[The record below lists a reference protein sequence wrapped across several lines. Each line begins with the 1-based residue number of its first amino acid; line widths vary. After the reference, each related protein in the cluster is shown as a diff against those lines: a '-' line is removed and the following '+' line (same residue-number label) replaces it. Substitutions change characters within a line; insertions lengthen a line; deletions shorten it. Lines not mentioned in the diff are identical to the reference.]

1 MEVGGS
7 FLGRLDIVGELITS
21 LGLGALI
28 VLGYGFVLRHVRLPR
43 RRTYASAV
51 VFAGGAIAAMMNAIE
66 MQSGYVFDTRAVF
79 VVLSPVFGGP
89 VAGLLVS
96 AIVAAFRIWIGG
108 DGVAAGVVGIAMAG
122 AIGIG
127 FALLGPKVQRFRSLL
142 LLGCLSNLYV
152 LSLLMA
158 GFERAADLFVVIGA
172 PLIVIN
178 TVGTVLL
185 GSALESTRRATSY
198 LHDVEFNADR
208 DPLTGLHNR
217 RALSQLEFTIDRE
230 AAAGE
235 QKDGCVILFDIDR
248 FKAVNDRYGH
258 PRGDEVLK
266 QVAKTIV
273 TRIRRSD
280 FAVRYGGEEIAIILL
295 ATTVDNGFRVA
306 EQIRTTI
313 EKLEFTFEG
322 QTFSITISA
331 GVAGFAAGETR
342 LAVALDYAD
351 RALYRAKNAGRNRTE
366 VLDLSSKKA
375 ERSEDEALQGDSI

>member
-158 GFERAADLFVVIGA
+158 GFERAADLFAVIGA

-322 QTFSITISA
+322 HTFSITISA

>member
-1 MEVGGS
+1 M
-7 FLGRLDIVGELITS
+7 ITS

-158 GFERAADLFVVIGA
+158 GFERAADLFAVIGA

-217 RALSQLEFTIDRE
+217 RALSQLEFTIERE

-375 ERSEDEALQGDSI
+375 ERSDDEALQGDSI

>member
-1 MEVGGS
+1 MGS
-7 FLGRLDIVGELITS
+7 LDIVGELISS

-28 VLGYGFVLRHVRLPR
+28 VLGYSFILRHIR
-43 RRTYASAV
+43 RPLHQTYASAI
-51 VFAGGAIAAMMNAIE
+51 VFAGGAVAAMTNAFE
-66 MQSGYVFDTRAVF
+66 MQLGYVFDARAVF
-79 VVLSPVFGGP
+79 IVLSAVFGGP
-89 VAGLLVS
+89 VAGLFVS
-96 AIVAAFRIWIGG
+96 GAAAAARIWIGG
-108 DGVAAGVVGIAMAG
+108 QGVAAGVVGIAIAG
-122 AIGIG
+122 AVGIG
-127 FALLGPKVQRFRSLL
+127 FAILGPRILRFRPLL
-142 LLGCLSNLYV
+142 LLGCLSNLYILSV
-152 LSLLMA
+152 LVA
-158 GFERAADLFVVIGA
+158 GWERAVDIFIATGA
-172 PLIVIN
+172 PLIVVN

-208 DPLTGLHNR
+208 DPLTGLYNR
-217 RALSQLEFTIDRE
+217 RALTQLEFTIDRE
-230 AAAGE
+230 SAGE
-235 QKDGCVILFDIDR
+235 QKGGCVILFDIDR

-258 PRGDEVLK
+258 PRRDEVLK
-266 QVAKTIV
+266 QVARTIV

-295 ATTVDNGFRVA
+295 ATTVENGFRVA

>member
-322 QTFSITISA
+322 HTFSITISA

>member
-158 GFERAADLFVVIGA
+158 GFERAADLFAVIGA

-217 RALSQLEFTIDRE
+217 RALSQLEFTIERE

-375 ERSEDEALQGDSI
+375 ERSDDEALQGDSI

>member
-295 ATTVDNGFRVA
+295 STTVDNGFRVA

>member
-1 MEVGGS
+1 M
-7 FLGRLDIVGELITS
+7 GRLDIVGELITS

-28 VLGYGFVLRHVRLPR
+28 VLGYGFILRHVRQPR
-43 RRTYASAV
+43 HRVYASAV
-51 VFAGGAIAAMMNAIE
+51 VFAGGAIAAMMNAIQ

-79 VVLSPVFGGP
+79 VVLSAVFGGP
-89 VAGLLVS
+89 VAGLIVS

-108 DGVAAGVVGIAMAG
+108 AGVAAGVVGIAMAG

-127 FALLGPKVQRFRSLL
+127 FALLGPKTQRFRSLL
-142 LLGCLSNLYV
+142 LLGCLSNFYI
-152 LSLLMA
+152 LSLLVA
-158 GFERAADLFVVIGA
+158 GFERAADLFAVIGA

-178 TVGTVLL
+178 TIGTVLL

-375 ERSEDEALQGDSI
+375 ERSDDEALQSDSI

>member
-1 MEVGGS
+1 VEVGGS

-158 GFERAADLFVVIGA
+158 GFERAADLFAVIGA

-322 QTFSITISA
+322 HTFSITISA

>member
-1 MEVGGS
+1 M
-7 FLGRLDIVGELITS
+7 TN
-21 LGLGALI
+21 AL
-28 VLGYGFVLRHVRLPR
+28 
-43 RRTYASAV
+43 
-51 VFAGGAIAAMMNAIE
+51 E

-79 VVLSPVFGGP
+79 VVLSAVFAGP
-89 VAGLLVS
+89 FAGLSVS
-96 AIVAAFRIWIGG
+96 AIAAAFRIWIGG
-108 DGVAAGVVGIAMAG
+108 DGTVAGVVGIAMAG

-127 FALLGPKVQRFRSLL
+127 FALLGPKVPRFRSLL

-152 LSLLMA
+152 LSLLVA
-158 GFERAADLFVVIGA
+158 GFEQAADLFAVIGA

-178 TVGTVLL
+178 TIGTVLL

-295 ATTVDNGFRVA
+295 ATTVDNGYRVA

-331 GVAGFAAGETR
+331 GVAGFAAGQTR

-366 VLDLSSKKA
+366 VLDLSSRKA
-375 ERSEDEALQGDSI
+375 ERSEGEALQGDSI

>member
-1 MEVGGS
+1 M
-7 FLGRLDIVGELITS
+7 GRLDIVGELITS

-158 GFERAADLFVVIGA
+158 GFERAADLFAVIGA

-217 RALSQLEFTIDRE
+217 RALSQLEFTIERE

-375 ERSEDEALQGDSI
+375 ERSDDEALQGDSI

>member
-1 MEVGGS
+1 MRRGKRLGS
-7 FLGRLDIVGELITS
+7 LDIVGELISS

-28 VLGYGFVLRHVRLPR
+28 VLGYSFILRHIR
-43 RRTYASAV
+43 RPLHQTYASAI
-51 VFAGGAIAAMMNAIE
+51 VFAGGAVAAMTNAFE
-66 MQSGYVFDTRAVF
+66 MQLGYVFDARAVF
-79 VVLSPVFGGP
+79 IVLSAVFGGP
-89 VAGLLVS
+89 VAGLFVS
-96 AIVAAFRIWIGG
+96 GAAAAARIWIGG
-108 DGVAAGVVGIAMAG
+108 QGVAAGVVGIAIAG
-122 AIGIG
+122 AVGIG
-127 FALLGPKVQRFRSLL
+127 FAILGPRILRFRPLL
-142 LLGCLSNLYV
+142 LLGCLSNLYILSV
-152 LSLLMA
+152 LVA
-158 GFERAADLFVVIGA
+158 GWERAVDIFIATGA
-172 PLIVIN
+172 PLIVVN

-208 DPLTGLHNR
+208 DPLTGLYNR
-217 RALSQLEFTIDRE
+217 RALTQLEFTIDRE
-230 AAAGE
+230 SAGE
-235 QKDGCVILFDIDR
+235 QKGGCVILFDIDR

-258 PRGDEVLK
+258 PRRDEVLK
-266 QVAKTIV
+266 QVARTIV

-295 ATTVDNGFRVA
+295 ATTVENGFRVA

-375 ERSEDEALQGDSI
+375 ERSEDEALPCDSI

>member
-1 MEVGGS
+1 MEAGGS

-28 VLGYGFVLRHVRLPR
+28 VLGYGFILRHVRNPR
-43 RRTYASAV
+43 HRIYASAV
-51 VFAGGAIAAMMNAIE
+51 VFAGGAMAAMMNAIH

-79 VVLSPVFGGP
+79 VVLSAVFGGP
-89 VAGLLVS
+89 LAGLIVS
-96 AIVAAFRIWIGG
+96 VIAAAFRIWIGG
-108 DGVAAGVVGIAMAG
+108 AGVAAGVVGIAMAG

-127 FALLGPKVQRFRSLL
+127 FALFGPKNQRFRSLL
-142 LLGCLSNLYV
+142 LLGCLSNIYV
-152 LSLLMA
+152 LSLLLA
-158 GFERAADLFVVIGA
+158 GFERAFDLFAVIGA

-178 TVGTVLL
+178 TFGTILL

-322 QTFSITISA
+322 KTFSITISA

-375 ERSEDEALQGDSI
+375 ERSDDEALQSDSI

>member
-1 MEVGGS
+1 
-7 FLGRLDIVGELITS
+7 
-21 LGLGALI
+21 
-28 VLGYGFVLRHVRLPR
+28 
-43 RRTYASAV
+43 
-51 VFAGGAIAAMMNAIE
+51 MMNAIH
-66 MQSGYVFDTRAVF
+66 MHSGYVFDTRAVF
-79 VVLSPVFGGP
+79 VVLSAVFGGP
-89 VAGLLVS
+89 VAGMAVS

-122 AIGIG
+122 AIGVG
-127 FALLGPKVQRFRSLL
+127 FALLGPKTQRFRSLL
-142 LLGCLSNLYV
+142 LLGCLSNFYV

-158 GFERAADLFVVIGA
+158 GFERAADLFAVIGA

-178 TVGTVLL
+178 TFGTILL

-295 ATTVDNGFRVA
+295 ATTVENGFRVA

-331 GVAGFAAGETR
+331 GLAGFAAGETR

-351 RALYRAKNAGRNRTE
+351 RALY
-366 VLDLSSKKA
+366 
-375 ERSEDEALQGDSI
+375 

>member
-89 VAGLLVS
+89 VAGLFVS
-96 AIVAAFRIWIGG
+96 AIAAAFRIWIGG

-217 RALSQLEFTIDRE
+217 RALSQLEFTIERE

-295 ATTVDNGFRVA
+295 STTVDNGFRVA

-322 QTFSITISA
+322 HTFSITISA

-375 ERSEDEALQGDSI
+375 ERSDGEALQGDSI

>member
-1 MEVGGS
+1 LGS
-7 FLGRLDIVGELITS
+7 LDIVGELISS

-28 VLGYGFVLRHVRLPR
+28 VLGYSFILRHIR
-43 RRTYASAV
+43 RPLHQTYASAI
-51 VFAGGAIAAMMNAIE
+51 VFAGGAVAAMTNAFE
-66 MQSGYVFDTRAVF
+66 MQLGYVFDARAVF
-79 VVLSPVFGGP
+79 IVLSAVFGGP
-89 VAGLLVS
+89 VAGLFVS
-96 AIVAAFRIWIGG
+96 GAAAAARIWIGG
-108 DGVAAGVVGIAMAG
+108 QGVAAGVVGIAIAG
-122 AIGIG
+122 AVGIG
-127 FALLGPKVQRFRSLL
+127 FAILGPRILRFRPLL
-142 LLGCLSNLYV
+142 LLGCLSNLYILSV
-152 LSLLMA
+152 LVA
-158 GFERAADLFVVIGA
+158 GWERAVDIFIATGA
-172 PLIVIN
+172 PLIVVN

-208 DPLTGLHNR
+208 DPLTGLYNR
-217 RALSQLEFTIDRE
+217 RALTQLEFTIDRE
-230 AAAGE
+230 SAGE
-235 QKDGCVILFDIDR
+235 QKGGCVILFDIDR

-258 PRGDEVLK
+258 PRRDEVLK
-266 QVAKTIV
+266 QVARTIV

-295 ATTVDNGFRVA
+295 ATTVENGFRVA

-375 ERSEDEALQGDSI
+375 ERSEDEALPCDSI